1 MSLVN
6 KMLKDLEARQG
17 DARTG
22 RPIFQ
27 DLHSAHRDRR
37 RGPGRLMFLIAL
49 LLAGGGYLAWQYW
62 GAALVAPNQTAALT
76 VAPAAPP
83 APEPATPAPTAPE
96 ATATATSPATSG
108 KPHAGSD
115 SNPEKDAPDV
125 VKAGPLLRSTRESA
139 PTVANSSRITKT
151 DRPYTPEELV
161 ANAYREAQ
169 LARTQGNPAEA
180 ERRLRTLLAAQPRH
194 TQARELLAAI
204 QVESGRW
211 PEAQETL
218 EQGVTQVPSHV
229 AFRFQLARLHL
240 EHGSEPKAIAVLER
254 ARADGIQDV
263 ELPAF
268 LAALYQRGG
277 RHEDA
282 IKNYKEALA
291 VRPAEGKWWLGLGIS
306 LEARQDSAA
315 ARDAY
320 RRALDT
326 GRLPDNLTRY
336 AEDRLKALAAR

>member
-6 KMLKDLEARQG
+6 KMLKDLEARQD
-17 DARTG
+17 DARSG

-37 RGPGRLMFLIAL
+37 RGPGGRLIFLVAA

-62 GAALVAPNQTAALT
+62 GVNTVAPVQTAALT
-76 VAPAAPP
+76 VPPVATP
-83 APEPATPAPTAPE
+83 APEPATPAPVVPEVTAPTPLASAE
-96 ATATATSPATSG
+96 
-108 KPHAGSD
+108 KPRARSD
-115 SNPEKDAPDV
+115 RQPLKNGPNSA
-125 VKAGPLLRSTRESA
+125 KAGPVLRSTSEPAQNASA
-139 PTVANSSRITKT
+139 SARITKT
-151 DRPYTPEELV
+151 DRPYTPEELA
-161 ANAYREAQ
+161 ANAYREAL
-169 LARTQGNPAEA
+169 LARSQGNPAEA
-180 ERRLRTLLAAQPRH
+180 ERRLKTLLAAQPQH
-194 TQARELLAAI
+194 THARELLAAI
-204 QVESGRW
+204 LVESGRW

-218 EQGVTQVPSHV
+218 EQGVTQVPAHA
-229 AFRFQLARLHL
+229 AFRYQLARLHL
-240 EHGSEPKAIAVLER
+240 EHGSEAKALAVLER
-254 ARADGIQDV
+254 ARADGIQDA

-277 RHEDA
+277 RHEEA
-282 IKNYKEALA
+282 IQHYKEALA
-291 VRPAEGKWWLGLGIS
+291 TRPAEGKWWLGLGIS
-306 LEARQDSAA
+306 FEARQDSAA